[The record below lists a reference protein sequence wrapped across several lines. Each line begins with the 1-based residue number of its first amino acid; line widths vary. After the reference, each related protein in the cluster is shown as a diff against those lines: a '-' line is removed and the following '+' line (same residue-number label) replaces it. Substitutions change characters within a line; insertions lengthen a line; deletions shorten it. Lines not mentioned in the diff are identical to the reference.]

1 MTKTLTRFSAK
12 AIKPE
17 FFLSI
22 RFLPRIFPP
31 RPNFA
36 LFQLMPPPTPPHP
49 CAWLTWFSSS
59 HSAVDCTWSSHG
71 PWSPCSKPCGVG
83 TQTRSRAVLQE
94 AQGPG
99 AIQCRGAKFETR
111 ICNRQTC
118 GAGIYRAPLSEGRV
132 AEQDWSTFQSGQFL
146 ALKLLS
152 HPISHTQP
160 GCSEGIGT
168 PFSSCK
174 SSGSSARH
182 CSCHKTYIH
191 FVQGPCTILYR

>member
-1 MTKTLTRFSAK
+1 MPTSIRTPAPLRLLTR
-12 AIKPE
+12 I
-17 FFLSI
+17 
-22 RFLPRIFPP
+22 
-31 RPNFA
+31 
-36 LFQLMPPPTPPHP
+36 
-49 CAWLTWFSSS
+49 SSS

-83 TQTRSRAVLQE
+83 TQTRSREVLQD
-94 AQGPG
+94 ARGPG

-111 ICNRQTC
+111 ICNRQAC

-132 AEQDWSTFQSGQFL
+132 AQQDWSAFQSAQFL